1 LTDKDRLTLPPPLQ
15 DGKLFGIFDGHGGKF
30 ASTLLRTSFPEA
42 FKDACKGAVADALL
56 EAGADG
62 TPRVA
67 KALDDACVASQ
78 AQMPTEM
85 PFAQS
90 GSTGVVSWVHGGE
103 DDTSVF
109 ASCLGDSKA
118 QVPTQLSETL
128 LRTLALALALS
139 PS

>member
-1 LTDKDRLTLPPPLQ
+1 MSRP
-15 DGKLFGIFDGHGGKF
+15 
-30 ASTLLRTSFPEA
+30 SLRTNWTRLV
-42 FKDACKGAVADALL
+42 ACTGAVADALL

-90 GSTGVVSWVHGGE
+90 GSTGVVSWIHGGE

-128 LRTLALALALS
+128 LRTLALALALALARS
-139 PS
+139 LSLSLSLFLSFSFSLSL